1 MESRNAAHAKDPAT
15 HPVRSCLDPV
25 SPAINDENQLSIAG
39 DDVLIRGLIA
49 LLDEDDVRTVRHAT
63 GCTSHLGERIET
75 HKVLLDSKVHV
86 AVATEALR
94 PEHIGDFGLHRAVSR
109 LLTNEAAVLAQ
120 VAPTIDAL
128 GDEFTND
135 ADGSCPSMQTCAR
148 RRRSTQRCTDSTEVV
163 GGVDDRQGLLGN
175 SSLLM

>member
-1 MESRNAAHAKDPAT
+1 MYTTCIGLFKCSIRTCAYFMLRFTDE
-15 HPVRSCLDPV
+15 L
-25 SPAINDENQLSIAG
+25 SPKFVFYSINREVAPSN
-39 DDVLIRGLIA
+39 
-49 LLDEDDVRTVRHAT
+49 
-63 GCTSHLGERIET
+63 ERVET

-109 LLTNEAAVLAQ
+109 LLAHEAAVLAQ

-135 ADGSCPSMQTCAR
+135 ADGSSPRMQTCAR
-148 RRRSTQRCTDSTEVV
+148 RRST
-163 GGVDDRQGLLGN
+163 
-175 SSLLM
+175 